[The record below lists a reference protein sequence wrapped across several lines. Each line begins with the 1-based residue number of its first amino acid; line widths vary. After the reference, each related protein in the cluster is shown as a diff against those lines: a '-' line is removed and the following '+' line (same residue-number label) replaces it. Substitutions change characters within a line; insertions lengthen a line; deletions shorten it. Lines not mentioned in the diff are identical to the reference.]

1 MRIMISCGEASG
13 DLYAG
18 ALAAELRRRAPDADI
33 FGVGGQHLRNAGA
46 ELVEDFNGLTVTGL
60 TEALRVLPRS
70 YAVFRRLV
78 GIARERRPQV
88 FVAIDFPDFN
98 FRLMAALRRLGIP
111 IVYYVSPQLWAWRSG
126 RMETMKRLVDRVLV
140 IFPFEEAL
148 YQRAG
153 IPVQFVGHPLVDLAR
168 ASEPRS
174 AFLRD
179 RGLIPDA
186 PTVALL
192 PGSRPNELRR
202 IAPPIVAAL
211 PRIRARV
218 PDVQFVVACA
228 PNLPDALFAP
238 FLTVG
243 GPAKAGPYGSGV
255 RPDENGVAG
264 AGGVVGAGFSRP
276 VLVHDRTDD
285 ALAASDVVITAS
297 GTATV
302 QAALHERPMVVV
314 YRLSPLTYLLGK
326 PFVKVDTYAM
336 TNLVAGRR
344 VVPEL
349 IQADFTPDRVAEE
362 TAAFLTD
369 RERHARTREAL
380 RRVREKL
387 GSPGASGR
395 AAEAVLEVARSH
407 GGATSA

>member
-18 ALAAELRRRAPDADI
+18 ALVAELRRRAPSAEI
-33 FGVGGQHLRNAGA
+33 FGFGGQHLKAAGA
-46 ELVEDFNGLTVTGL
+46 ELVGDFSGLTVTGL

-70 YAVFRRLV
+70 YAMLRRLV
-78 GIARERRPQV
+78 AAARERKPDV

-98 FRLMAALRRLGIP
+98 FRLMAALRGLGIP

-126 RMETMKRLVDRVLV
+126 RMQTMKEMVDKVLV

-148 YQRAG
+148 YQKAG
-153 IPVQFVGHPLVDLAR
+153 VPVQFVGHPLVDLAH
-168 ASEPRS
+168 AEQPRS

-179 RGLIPDA
+179 RGLVPDA

-192 PGSRPNELRR
+192 PGSRPNELHR
-202 IAPPIVAAL
+202 IAPAIIAAL
-211 PRIRARV
+211 PHIRERV

-228 PNLPDALFAP
+228 PNLADALFTP
-238 FLTVG
+238 FLTESR
-243 GPAKAGPYGSGV
+243 AQ
-255 RPDENGVAG
+255 VA
-264 AGGVVGAGFSRP
+264 
-276 VLVHDRTDD
+276 LVHDRTDD

-314 YRLSPLTYLLGK
+314 YRLSPLTYALGK
-326 PFVKVDTYAM
+326 PFVKVETYAM
-336 TNLVAGRR
+336 PNLVAGQRI
-344 VVPEL
+344 VPEL
-349 IQADFTPDRVAEE
+349 IQSDFTPRRVADE
-362 TAAFLTD
+362 TVAFLTD

-387 GSPGASGR
+387 GAPGASGR
-395 AAEAVLEVARSH
+395 AAEAILEVAKKANR
-407 GGATSA
+407 A